1 MKTCVFLADGFE
13 EIEALSVVD
22 FFRRAGAEIETVSI
36 TNRKQVV
43 GSHVIMVSSDK
54 TIHEFR
60 YEDYNCFVLPGGMP
74 GATNLRDSSLV
85 IESIQKAMAD
95 EKIVGAICAAPIV
108 LVAADVTNGKQITS
122 FPGSVKPSDQYFYIE
137 KDVVVDGNL
146 ITSRA
151 VGTVFQFTFT
161 LLEKLGF
168 EYKKIKEAMLI
179 K

>member
-36 TNRKQVV
+36 TNKKEVV
-43 GSHVIMVSSDK
+43 GSHEIMVSSDK
-54 TIHEFR
+54 TILDFSYDE
-60 YEDYNCFVLPGGMP
+60 YSCFVLPGGMP
-74 GATNLRDSSLV
+74 GSTNLRDNPIV
-85 IESIQKAMAD
+85 IKNIQSAMAD
-95 EKIVGAICAAPIV
+95 GKIIGAICAAPIV

-122 FPGSVKPSDQYFYIE
+122 FPGSVKPSDQYFYVE